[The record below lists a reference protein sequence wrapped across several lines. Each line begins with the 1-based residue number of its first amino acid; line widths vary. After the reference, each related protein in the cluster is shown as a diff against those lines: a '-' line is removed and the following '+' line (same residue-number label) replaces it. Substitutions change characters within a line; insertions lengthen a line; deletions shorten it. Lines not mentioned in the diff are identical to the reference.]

1 MKALSIRQP
10 YAWLIAQGIKD
21 VENRTWHTGYRGPV
35 LIHAGK
41 TYPKRDHLDDWE
53 SWQHFYY
60 PPDRDGMVGGIVG
73 IATITGCVTSS
84 ESKWWIGPVGFTL
97 TDAEP
102 CDLIPCK
109 GELGFFDVPPE
120 VVLQLPQH
128 LRHRMMARTSGVT
141 VPPHQTFCTNTPTD
155 ESKP

>member
-10 YAWLIAQGIKD
+10 YAWLIVNGIKD

-53 SWQHFYY
+53 SWQHFCY
-60 PPDRDGMVGGIVG
+60 PVDRDSMVGGIVG

-84 ESKWWIGPVGFTL
+84 ASKWWIGPVGFTL
-97 TDAEP
+97 TDARP
-102 CDLIPCK
+102 LPALIPCK
-109 GELGFFDVPPE
+109 GELGFFDVPAD
-120 VVLQLPQH
+120 VLALLPPGF
-128 LRHRMMARTSGVT
+128 ADGA
-141 VPPHQTFCTNTPTD
+141 
-155 ESKP
+155 KGGA

>member
-10 YAWLIAQGIKD
+10 YAWLIANGIKD

-53 SWQHFYY
+53 SWQHFCY
-60 PPDRDGMVGGIVG
+60 PHDRDSMVGGIVG
-73 IATITGCVTSS
+73 IATITDCVTRS

-97 TDAEP
+97 ADAEP
-102 CDLIPCK
+102 CGLIPCK

-120 VVLQLPQH
+120 VVMQLPQH
-128 LRHRMMARTSGVT
+128 IRHRMMTGTCGVS
-141 VPPHQTFCTNTPTD
+141 VAGHQVKRAPD
-155 ESKP
+155 AGESQA